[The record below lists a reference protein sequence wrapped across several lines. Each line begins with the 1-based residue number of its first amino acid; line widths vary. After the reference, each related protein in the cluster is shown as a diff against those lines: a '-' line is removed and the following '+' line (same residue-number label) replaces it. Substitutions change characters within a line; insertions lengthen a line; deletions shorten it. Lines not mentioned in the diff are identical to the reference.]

1 MFPSPASFVFESD
14 PASEAK
20 CAFGDFLGF
29 LLAFGVLATS
39 AVVGG
44 YLWCIVS
51 GLLLAD
57 FQRQV

>member
-1 MFPSPASFVFESD
+1 MFKDRD

-20 CAFGDFLGF
+20 SALGDFLRI

-44 YLWCIVS
+44 YL
-51 GLLLAD
+51 
-57 FQRQV
+57 